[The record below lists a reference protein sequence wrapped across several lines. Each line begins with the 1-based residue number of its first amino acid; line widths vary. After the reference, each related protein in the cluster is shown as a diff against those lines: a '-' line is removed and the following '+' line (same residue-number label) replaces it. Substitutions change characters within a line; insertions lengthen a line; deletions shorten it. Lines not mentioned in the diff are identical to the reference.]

1 MQISNDT
8 YLKRKFTFKDTFDSL
23 KKTTTI
29 TTTTTPLIR
38 NKKSRPLFSPK
49 LKFTLGDRSIAQSK
63 NKRTSPLLQHVIYF
77 PNSSIKTLSPLG
89 TKLNNVADSSQ
100 LNAILRVRH
109 KDILLNF
116 Q

>member
-1 MQISNDT
+1 MHMQISNDT
-8 YLKRKFTFKDTFDSL
+8 YLKRKFPLKDTFDSL
-23 KKTTTI
+23 KKATK
-29 TTTTTPLIR
+29 TTPLIR
-38 NKKSRPLFSPK
+38 PK
-49 LKFTLGDRSIAQSK
+49 LKFTLGDGSIIQSK
-63 NKRTSPLLQHVIYF
+63 NKRTSPVLQHVIYF